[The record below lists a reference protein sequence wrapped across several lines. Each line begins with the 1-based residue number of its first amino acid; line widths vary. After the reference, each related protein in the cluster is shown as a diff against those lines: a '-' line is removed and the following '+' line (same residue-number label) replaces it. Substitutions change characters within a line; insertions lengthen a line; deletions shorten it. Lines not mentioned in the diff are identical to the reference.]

1 MADPQDVFN
10 ILIEQE
16 LNNYGI
22 TLSDDNYQKPGADT
36 KIVKCFQRDIDLS
49 NQSETK
55 ISNYFTDTVKDLTAI
70 EFYKR
75 KYQGIED
82 EVKCADVGLIKLE
95 LYKEIRDDLKINDD
109 KGEDNKGKYIKFYG
123 NDYNLGNIYYK
134 SSTLNKFDISNY
146 NWPIDNLVGVT
157 FKGCLSQTHKNDL
170 DIINNKY
177 VHAEYDIINDTPV
190 FDYLYFLGDMQMERN
205 YLNKSSI
212 YNNKNISDTFK
223 CIYNCSTQSDMNF
236 IEKTDE
242 DRELEKNHETCEDE
256 ELEKNYKDEELEKKR
271 KACEHLK
278 WYNLI
283 NKTNSNIIGLTDDL
297 KFSHREHLYNQFN
310 LFINDV
316 MDYLEKNKS
325 TDNNKPPEKPPENL
339 KESFKRIF
347 MTDDEKFYSHV
358 IKSFLVPYLLKDYNT
373 INMIPKF
380 SGSLY
385 FGKTDISKTA
395 NKFVDKYYVPKS
407 CTYTYTDKNDN
418 KITNTFVFNNDNSY
432 NSVLYA
438 YKFDNINGG
447 FERIKD
453 VEFSKLQTKDSNGNY
468 IYSNLMKDID
478 VKKDIYNTEN
488 YISASVYE
496 NRVYKQKLEYKIY
509 EPSTDKHQN
518 SVNIYEAEKY
528 DLLFNNTKSWY
539 YNPKGYYNRCGSTEP
554 GSHEK
559 EDTCE
564 VNNTKFYNK
573 MTTQSCGVQ
582 GKDFLGNE
590 YKLEDIYNQK
600 GQKIKIIGSSNDEYS
615 VIIPK
620 DDIDDIENEALLK
633 ISDETKVK
641 YSDIDCKKSFS
652 DCLSKEYAGFDM
664 RLFCKNSNHVNKCTW
679 PVSDEHNALIQ
690 PYAIGDYVAYL
701 RYLYDNMN
709 DYSLPCVNK
718 KIGYNDACDGIGVG
732 DTSDYISY
740 DQYKKLFR
748 ISYYTSYDR
757 NAVDKAEPYY
767 LKNKCSYSGKYI
779 LNNWMT
785 NKIKNTIINNNE
797 LWCKTDSIDN
807 DLFYPMKYIDYS
819 TLTYVIDDRYLY
831 VLRSLFN
838 NFLDDLVTNI
848 INDIIQLVYENPNM
862 YLANKLKGLYYIHNK
877 GSNKFYLSME
887 NPFNNILLYSE
898 DSTIVPNNI
907 VKTEL
912 PEVHKEAVS
921 NCFIDDNHDIRYK
934 VYPKEYPDNNNL
946 DRIFKNMGTNYLNIA
961 TDELAYPR
969 LSIKNDLTASNL
981 LYSEECYIVDNTRQE
996 YDENDERSKWNTKG
1010 FIFKPD
1016 IYMLYDNTPLTNN
1029 YNPLDYKTTLP
1040 FILYHYW
1047 TSNGAAP
1054 KFAFEYSSLIDNIQ
1068 IWYKLY
1074 DKNNVVKTGNDHI
1087 SAQKDDKTK
1096 QIIITDLVN
1105 NTEFYKYTKPPSCLM
1120 PNNSDLNYMY

>member
-1 MADPQDVFN
+1 MADPQNVFN

-22 TLSDDNYQKPGADT
+22 KLSDDNYQKPGADT

-49 NQSETK
+49 DQSETK
-55 ISNYFTDTVKDLTAI
+55 ISNYFTDTVKDLTEV

-82 EVKCADVGLIKLE
+82 EVKCADVGLIKLD

-146 NWPIDNLVGVT
+146 NWPIDNLVKVT
-157 FKGCLSQTHKNDL
+157 FKGCLSQIYKNDL

-190 FDYLYFLGDMQMERN
+190 FDYLYFLGDIQMERN

-223 CIYNCSTQSDMNF
+223 CIYNCSTQSEMNF
-236 IEKTDE
+236 IEKTDK
-242 DRELEKNHETCEDE
+242 DRELEKNHETCEH
-256 ELEKNYKDEELEKKR
+256 LEWYK
-271 KACEHLK
+271 
-278 WYNLI
+278 LI

-325 TDNNKPPEKPPENL
+325 TDNNKPPENL

-395 NKFVDKYYVPKS
+395 NKFVDKYYVPRP

-418 KITNTFVFNNDNSY
+418 EITDTLVFNNDNSY

-438 YKFDNINGG
+438 YKFDNIKGA

-453 VEFSKLQTKDSNGNY
+453 VEFSKLQAKDSKGNY
-468 IYSNLMKDID
+468 IYSNLMKDVD
-478 VKKDIYNTEN
+478 EKKDIYNTEN

-518 SVNIYEAEKY
+518 SVDVYEAQKY
-528 DLLFNNTKSWY
+528 DLHFYNTKSWY
-539 YNPKGYYNRCGSTEP
+539 YNPKGYYNQCCTTEP
-554 GSHEK
+554 GSHNNEI
-559 EDTCE
+559 CE
-564 VNNTKFYNK
+564 VNDTKFYTK

-582 GKDFLGNE
+582 GKDILGNE
-590 YKLEDIYNQK
+590 YKLEDIYDQK
-600 GQKIKIIGSSNDEYS
+600 GQKIKIIGSSDKAYS
-615 VIIPK
+615 LIIAK
-620 DDIDDIENEALLK
+620 DDIEDIKKKKEKEDRALLK
-633 ISDETKVK
+633 IGNEIKVT
-641 YSDIDCKKSFS
+641 YDDIDCGRGFR
-652 DCLSKEYAGFDM
+652 DCLYGTAFDM
-664 RLFCKNSNHVNKCTW
+664 RINSHTADYANECNWPCDDEKNS
-679 PVSDEHNALIQ
+679 LIQ
-690 PYAIGDYVAYL
+690 PYANGDYVAYL
-701 RYLYDNMN
+701 RYLYNNVDNYN
-709 DYSLPCVNK
+709 IPCVNK
-718 KIGYNDACDGIGVG
+718 EISYNDACNNIGVG

-748 ISYYTSYDR
+748 INYEMSYDWDAI
-757 NAVDKAEPYY
+757 NKSEPYY

-779 LNNWMT
+779 LNSSMT
-785 NKIKNTIINNNE
+785 NEIKNTIINNNE

-831 VLRSLFN
+831 ILRYLFN
-838 NFLDDLVTNI
+838 NFLDDLVKNI

-862 YLANKLKGLYYIHNK
+862 YLANKLKDLYYIHNK
-877 GSNKFYLSME
+877 GSNKYYLSME

-912 PEVHKEAVS
+912 PEVSKEAVS
-921 NCFIDDNHDIRYK
+921 NCLIDDNHGIRYK
-934 VYPKEYPDNNNL
+934 VNPEKYPENNNL
-946 DRIFKNMGTNYLNIA
+946 DRIFKNMGNNYLNIA
-961 TDELAYPR
+961 TDEFAYPR
-969 LSIKNDLTASNL
+969 LSIKNDLTASSL

-996 YDENDERSKWNTKG
+996 YDEKDDRSKWNTKK
-1010 FIFKPD
+1010 FIFKPV
-1016 IYMLYDNTPLTNN
+1016 IYMLYEEIPQTTGYKKLN
-1029 YNPLDYKTTLP
+1029 YETTTLP

-1047 TSNGAAP
+1047 TPNGAVP
-1054 KFAFEYSSLIDNIQ
+1054 KFEFEYSSVYDNVE

-1087 SAQKDDKTK
+1087 SAQKDKDTE

>member
-1 MADPQDVFN
+1 MKDPQNVFN

-22 TLSDDNYQKPGADT
+22 KLSDDNYQKPGADT

-49 NQSETK
+49 DQSETK
-55 ISNYFTDTVKDLTAI
+55 ITNYFTDTVKDLTKI

-82 EVKCADVGLIKLE
+82 EVKCADVGLVKLD
-95 LYKEIRDDLKINDD
+95 LYKEMRDDLKIDDD

-157 FKGCLSQTHKNDL
+157 FKGCLSQTHKNDD

-190 FDYLYFLGDMQMERN
+190 FDYLYFLGDIQIERN

-223 CIYNCSTQSDMNF
+223 CIYNCSTQSEMNF

-242 DRELEKNHETCEDE
+242 DRELEKNHKT
-256 ELEKNYKDEELEKKR
+256 
-271 KACEHLK
+271 CEHLE
-278 WYNLI
+278 WYKLI
-283 NKTNSNIIGLTDDL
+283 NKTNSNIIGLTDNL
-297 KFSHREHLYNQFN
+297 KYSHREHLYNQFN

-395 NKFVDKYYVPKS
+395 NKFVDKYYVPRP
-407 CTYTYTDKNDN
+407 CTYTYIDNNDN
-418 KITNTFVFNNDNSY
+418 EITKTLVFNNDNSY

-438 YKFDNINGG
+438 YKFDSVKGA

-453 VEFSKLQTKDSNGNY
+453 VEFSELQAKDSNGY

-478 VKKDIYNTEN
+478 EKKDIYNTEN

-518 SVNIYEAEKY
+518 SVDIYEAQKY
-528 DLLFNNTKSWY
+528 ELMFDDKKEWY
-539 YNPKGYYNRCGSTEP
+539 YNLEGRYNQCSTTSP
-554 GSHEK
+554 GKHDNE
-559 EDTCE
+559 TCE
-564 VNNTKFYNK
+564 VNDTKFYTK
-573 MTTQSCGVQ
+573 MKTQTCSVS
-582 GKDFLGNE
+582 GKDILGNK
-590 YKLEDIYNQK
+590 YKLEDIYNQE
-600 GQKIKIIGSSNDEYS
+600 GQKIKKIGSSNDEYS
-615 VIIPK
+615 IIIAKEDINNIK
-620 DDIDDIENEALLK
+620 DSPLLK
-633 ISDETKVK
+633 VGDETKVK
-641 YSDIDCKKSFS
+641 YSNIDCGKSFS
-652 DCLSKEYAGFDM
+652 NCLSKDYAGFDM
-664 RLFCKNSNHVNKCTW
+664 RIYCKNSNYINNCIW
-679 PVSDEHNALIQ
+679 PIHDEQNALIQ

-701 RYLYDNMN
+701 RYLYSNTS
-709 DYSLPCVNK
+709 DYNLPCVNK
-718 KIGYNDACDGIGVG
+718 EISYTDAYNGINISNN
-732 DTSDYISY
+732 DEYISY
-740 DQYKKLFR
+740 DNYKKLFKLEQ
-748 ISYYTSYDR
+748 YGMTYDWYAQ
-757 NAVDKAEPYY
+757 NAAEPYY
-767 LKNKCSYSGKYI
+767 LENKCSYNGKYI
-779 LNNWMT
+779 LNDWMT

-831 VLRSLFN
+831 ILRYLFN

-862 YLANKLKGLYYIHNK
+862 YLANKLKDLYYIHNK

-912 PEVHKEAVS
+912 PEVHKETVS
-921 NCFIDDNHDIRYK
+921 NCLIDDNHGIRYK
-934 VYPKEYPDNNNL
+934 VYPKEYPENNNL
-946 DRIFKNMGTNYLNIA
+946 DRIFKNMGNNYLNIA

-1029 YNPLDYKTTLP
+1029 YNPLDYNTTLP

-1047 TSNGAAP
+1047 TPNGAAP
-1054 KFAFEYSSLIDNIQ
+1054 KFEFEYSSLIDNVE

-1087 SAQKDDKTK
+1087 SAQKDDKDTE

-1120 PNNSDLNYMY
+1120 PNNSDLNYMYY

>member
-1 MADPQDVFN
+1 M
-10 ILIEQE
+10 
-16 LNNYGI
+16 
-22 TLSDDNYQKPGADT
+22 
-36 KIVKCFQRDIDLS
+36 
-49 NQSETK
+49 
-55 ISNYFTDTVKDLTAI
+55 
-70 EFYKR
+70 
-75 KYQGIED
+75 
-82 EVKCADVGLIKLE
+82 
-95 LYKEIRDDLKINDD
+95 
-109 KGEDNKGKYIKFYG
+109 
-123 NDYNLGNIYYK
+123 
-134 SSTLNKFDISNY
+134 
-146 NWPIDNLVGVT
+146 VGVN
-157 FKGCLSQTHKNDL
+157 FKGCLSQIHKNDG

-177 VHAEYDIINDTPV
+177 VHAEYDIINGKPV

-212 YNNKNISDTFK
+212 YNNKNISDAFK
-223 CIYNCSTQSDMNF
+223 CIYNCSTQSEMNF
-236 IEKTDE
+236 IEKTDK
-242 DRELEKNHETCEDE
+242 DRELEKNHETCEH
-256 ELEKNYKDEELEKKR
+256 LE
-271 KACEHLK
+271 

-283 NKTNSNIIGLTDDL
+283 NKTSSNIIGLTDNL
-297 KFSHREHLYNQFN
+297 KYSHREHLYNQFN

-316 MDYLEKNKS
+316 MDYLENNKS

-395 NKFVDKYYVPKS
+395 NKFVDKYYVPRP
-407 CTYTYTDKNDN
+407 CTYTYIDKNN
-418 KITNTFVFNNDNSY
+418 EITDTLVFNNDNSY

-438 YKFDNINGG
+438 YKFDNIKGA

-453 VEFSKLQTKDSNGNY
+453 VEFSKLQAKDSKGNY

-478 VKKDIYNTEN
+478 EKKDIYNTEN

-518 SVNIYEAEKY
+518 SVDIYEAQKY
-528 DLLFNNTKSWY
+528 DLHFYNTKSWY
-539 YNPKGYYNRCGSTEP
+539 YNPKGYYNQCCTTEP
-554 GSHEK
+554 GSHDE
-559 EDTCE
+559 ETCE
-564 VNNTKFYNK
+564 VNGIKFYTK

-582 GKDFLGNE
+582 GKDILGNK
-590 YKLEDIYNQK
+590 YKLEDIYDQK
-600 GQKIKIIGSSNDEYS
+600 GQKIKKIGSSDKAYS
-615 VIIPK
+615 LIIAK
-620 DDIDDIENEALLK
+620 DDIGDIKKETLLQVG
-633 ISDETKVK
+633 DKVK
-641 YSDIDCKKSFS
+641 VTYENIDCHKEFS
-652 DCLSKEYAGFDM
+652 ICLSKDYAGFDM
-664 RLFCKNSNHVNKCTW
+664 RIYSHEADYANNCKFCDDEKNS
-679 PVSDEHNALIQ
+679 LIQ
-690 PYAIGDYVAYL
+690 PYSNGDYVAYL
-701 RYLYDNMN
+701 RYLYGNVN
-709 DYSLPCVNK
+709 DYSIPCVNK
-718 KIGYNDACDGIGVG
+718 EIHYNDACNDIGVG

-748 ISYYTSYDR
+748 ITYDMSYDWD
-757 NAVDKAEPYY
+757 AIKKSEPYY
-767 LKNKCSYSGKYI
+767 LENKCSYSGKYI

-785 NKIKNTIINNNE
+785 NEIKNAIINNNE

-831 VLRSLFN
+831 ILRYLFN
-838 NFLDDLVTNI
+838 NFIDDLVINI

-862 YLANKLKGLYYIHNK
+862 YLANKLKGLYYVHNK

-912 PEVHKEAVS
+912 PEVTKEAVS
-921 NCFIDDNHDIRYK
+921 NCSIDNNHSIRYK
-934 VYPKEYPDNNNL
+934 VNPEEYPENNNL
-946 DRIFKNMGTNYLNIA
+946 DRIFKIMGNNYLNIA
-961 TDELAYPR
+961 TDEFAYPR
-969 LSIKNDLTASNL
+969 LSIKNDLTASSL

-996 YDENDERSKWNTKG
+996 YDEKDDRSKWNTKK
-1010 FIFKPD
+1010 FIFKPV
-1016 IYMLYDNTPLTNN
+1016 IYMLYEDIPQTNGYKKLN
-1029 YNPLDYKTTLP
+1029 YETTTLP

-1047 TSNGAAP
+1047 TPNGAVP
-1054 KFAFEYSSLIDNIQ
+1054 KFAFEYSSVYDNVE

-1074 DKNNVVKTGNDHI
+1074 DKNNVVKTGNDQI
-1087 SAQKDDKTK
+1087 WAQKDKDTE